1 MCGIF
6 GWIKPTAKSTTDLDL
21 ANIFRQGLVETQD
34 RGEDAAGFYSI
45 RHGVVKDAMTAD
57 EWVDDNVPDDIANE
71 RFVIGHCRWASA
83 KYSKENV
90 EDPRNAQPFE
100 SSSWV
105 MVHNGTISTPR
116 IKNYNFT
123 SDVDSEAIIAM
134 AEKISL
140 RNALQNIDADSAVV
154 MYNKKTRKLFFWTH
168 GDKPLALA
176 FYHDM
181 IFFASTKKIIK
192 NALKVENDF
201 QIFPKIS
208 FAIVYEDELLE
219 FDLSNNKFFRR
230 GEVCYKS
237 TKPVKSSNSPIT
249 CTSKAIRKPLQI
261 GCGSNNSQPSTFTAS
276 KTKPIAPIIV
286 EPEFDSK
293 PASNIIHHYGRQQT
307 LKMEDGVYK
316 ITKHTT
322 PYLL

>member
-1 MCGIF
+1 MCGII
-6 GWIKPTAKSTTDLDL
+6 GWIKPTAKSTTDLNL
-21 ANIFRQGLVETQD
+21 TEIFRLGLIETQE
-34 RGEDAAGFYSI
+34 RGEDATGFYSI

-83 KYSKENV
+83 KYAKENV

-100 SSSWV
+100 SNSWV
-105 MVHNGTISTPR
+105 CVHNGTISTPK

-123 SDVDSEAIIAM
+123 SDIDSEAIIAL
-134 AEKISL
+134 AEKTSL
-140 RNALQNIDADSAVV
+140 RNALQNVDADSAVV
-154 MYNKKTRKLFFWTH
+154 MYNKKQKKLFFWTH

-176 FYHDM
+176 FYHGI

-219 FDLSNNKFFRR
+219 FDLNANKFFRR
-230 GEVCYKS
+230 GTVAYKS
-237 TKPVKSSNSPIT
+237 KKPVTVVSSS
-249 CTSKAIRKPLQI
+249 L
-261 GCGSNNSQPSTFTAS
+261 
-276 KTKPIAPIIV
+276 KPIGIV
-286 EPEFDSK
+286 
-293 PASNIIHHYGRQQT
+293 HHYGQQQQAQLGCTQNPVPPRQQVT
-307 LKMEDGVYK
+307 RVGNDGKTYI
-316 ITKHTT
+316 ITK
-322 PYLL
+322 